1 MPRTLADRRAAADR
15 FDFRHT
21 HPALKVGTASDRY
34 AAWLGQ
40 IYPLDVWQDRVET
53 RAKKTSKGTFEER
66 MLPIESADDYFQ
78 HFDVLEIDFTYYRPL
93 LSAEGKPES
102 NYFTLQQYVEHSPPD
117 ARFLLKVP
125 GLFFARQRRS
135 SSGGEV
141 RFTPNA
147 SYLDADA
154 FVVQFQEPAIELL
167 GDRLGGF
174 LFEQEYQRK
183 DSAPDADAFVDEL
196 AAFFE
201 TVPPDV
207 QPHLEIR
214 TPSLLTPAY
223 FGFLEDAGF
232 GHVFSHWQ
240 YLPPIREQWQKAG
253 QRFTAA
259 DGTAVARLLSPL
271 RMSFE
276 DAFAQA
282 FPFEAPVEALVNS
295 EETQRMV
302 LDAVALAFQA
312 ERQQAV
318 LNLIVNNRAYGNAPE
333 LARRIAH
340 RVLDEAERRG
350 DG

>member
-34 AAWLGQ
+34 AAWMGQ
-40 IYPLDVWQDRVET
+40 IYPEDVWQDRVET
-53 RAKKTSKGTFEER
+53 RPKKTSKGTFEER
-66 MLPIESADDYFQ
+66 LLPIESAEDYFQ

-93 LSAEGKPES
+93 RSADGKPES
-102 NYFTLQQYVEHSPPD
+102 NAFTLQQYVEHSPPD
-117 ARFLLKVP
+117 ARFLLKAP
-125 GLFFARQRRS
+125 GLFFAPQRRS
-135 SSGGEV
+135 TAGGEV
-141 RFTPNA
+141 KYTPNA

-154 FVVQFQEPAIELL
+154 FVEQFQEPAMEIL
-167 GDRLGGF
+167 GDRLAGF
-174 LFEQEYQRK
+174 VFEQEYRRK
-183 DSAPDADAFVDEL
+183 DAAPDPEAFVDEL

-201 TVPPDV
+201 AVPPDV

-232 GHVFSHWQ
+232 GHVYAHWQ

-282 FPFEAPVEALVNS
+282 YPFEKPVDALVNS
-295 EETQRMV
+295 DETQRMV

-340 RVLDEAERRG
+340 RLLDEAERRG
-350 DG
+350 E

>member
-1 MPRTLADRRAAADR
+1 MPRSLADRRAAADA

-40 IYPLDVWQDRVET
+40 IYPRAAWQDRVET
-53 RAKKTSKGTFEER
+53 RPKKTSKGNFEER
-66 MLPIESADDYFQ
+66 LLPLESVDDYFQ
-78 HFDVLEIDFTYYRPL
+78 HFDVLELDFTYYRPL
-93 LSAEGKPES
+93 LNAEGSPEAG
-102 NYFTLQQYVEHSPPD
+102 YFTLKQYAENSPD
-117 ARFLLKVP
+117 SARFLLKVP
-125 GLFFARQRRS
+125 AVYFARQRRS
-135 SSGGEV
+135 SAGGEV
-141 RFTPNA
+141 RYTPNA
-147 SYLDADA
+147 TYLDAPA
-154 FVVQFQEPAIELL
+154 YTAQFHEPALDVL
-167 GDRLGGF
+167 GDRLAGF
-174 LFEQEYQRK
+174 LFEQEYQRRE
-183 DSAPDADAFVDEL
+183 SAPDPEAFVDEL

-201 TVPPDV
+201 EIPPDV

-223 FGFLEDAGF
+223 FEFLEAAGF
-232 GHVFSHWQ
+232 GHVFAHWQ

-276 DAFAQA
+276 DAYAA
-282 FPFEAPVEALVNS
+282 AYPFEAPVAAWENTP
-295 EETQRMV
+295 ETTAMV

-318 LNLIVNNRAYGNAPE
+318 LQLIVNNRAYGNAPE
-333 LARRIAH
+333 LGRRIAH
-340 RVLDEAERRG
+340 RLLDEEEKRG
-350 DG
+350 GA

>member
-1 MPRTLADRRAAADR
+1 MYKRQYLD
-15 FDFRHT
+15 HT
-21 HPALKVGTASDRY
+21 PH
-34 AAWLGQ
+34 
-40 IYPLDVWQDRVET
+40 
-53 RAKKTSKGTFEER
+53 
-66 MLPIESADDYFQ
+66 
-78 HFDVLEIDFTYYRPL
+78 
-93 LSAEGKPES
+93 
-102 NYFTLQQYVEHSPPD
+102 D
-117 ARFLLKVP
+117 ARFLLKAP
-125 GLFFARQRRS
+125 GLFFAPTRRS
-135 SSGGEV
+135 SAGGEV
-141 RFTPNA
+141 RYASNP
-147 SYLDADA
+147 SYLDAEG
-154 FVVQFQEPAIELL
+154 FVAQFQEPALELL
-167 GDRLGGF
+167 GDRLAGIV
-174 LFEQEYQRK
+174 FEQEYQRK
-183 DSAPDADAFVDEL
+183 ESAPEPEAFVEAL
-196 AAFFE
+196 SVFFE
-201 TVPPDV
+201 DVPPEV

-271 RMSFE
+271 KMSFE

-282 FPFEAPVEALVNS
+282 YPFEAPVEALVTS

-318 LNLIVNNRAYGNAPE
+318 LQLIVNNRAYGNAPE

-340 RVLDEAERRG
+340 RVRLTLIRNLNAQLQLLSVGMVAHAARVQLAEDVAAPLNALVAERGLSAEGRATAQRLRRDADTYERFLG
-350 DG
+350 TDVSSVSGGLVAGLGRLAGRLHTALLAGSE

>member
-40 IYPLDVWQDRVET
+40 IYPLDVWQDQVET
-53 RAKKTSKGTFEER
+53 RPKKTSRGTFEER
-66 MLPIESADDYFQ
+66 MLPIASAEDYFQ

-93 LSAEGKPES
+93 LSAEGTPEPG
-102 NYFTLQQYVEHSPPD
+102 YFTLQQYLDHTPHD
-117 ARFLLKVP
+117 ARFLLKAP
-125 GLFFARQRRS
+125 GLFFAPTRRS
-135 SSGGEV
+135 SAGGEV
-141 RFTPNA
+141 RYASNP
-147 SYLDADA
+147 SYLDAEG
-154 FVVQFQEPAIELL
+154 FVAQFQEPALELL
-167 GDRLGGF
+167 GDRLAGIV
-174 LFEQEYQRK
+174 FEQEYQRK
-183 DSAPDADAFVDEL
+183 ESAPEPEAFVDAL
-196 AAFFE
+196 SAFFE
-201 TVPPDV
+201 DVPPEV

-214 TPSLLTPAY
+214 TPGLLTPAY

-271 RMSFE
+271 KMSFE

-282 FPFEAPVEALVNS
+282 YPFEAPVEALVTS

-318 LNLIVNNRAYGNAPE
+318 LQLIVNNRAYGNAPE

-350 DG
+350 DA